1 MKMLLLGVGMQG
13 KAALHDLVL
22 SEEVEHIIAADL
34 DLEALKAYV
43 SQQGYGDKVQCE
55 YLDVTDE
62 NVLNTLMASGADVVL
77 DLMPNVFMGKVAKA
91 AVAHGVHLVNAS
103 YARPELKALADEAKE
118 KGLIM
123 LPEFGLDP
131 GIDLVLLGE
140 AVRGLDE
147 VLEIRSYGA
156 GVPELEAADNPL
168 KYKIS
173 WTFEGVLKAYYRA
186 GRIIRDGKVEDIGE
200 DEMFLPENVHLVEIE
215 GVGEMEA
222 FPNGD
227 ALKYAE
233 PLGLDIDQLT
243 TLGRYT
249 MRWPGHAVFWKKM
262 VDLHLLDDDPVILDG
277 VKIDRKRFLAAAME
291 PYLQYNEGERDLAIL
306 RVDVVGVKD
315 GRPKR
320 LVYDVI
326 DRRDLVTGFTAMSR
340 TVGFTVSI
348 GAQWIASGKLNQ
360 AGLLSPEKDV
370 PYKMLESELKK
381 RGVEVKYYDFDL

>member
-22 SEEVEHIIAADL
+22 SEEVEHIIVADL
-34 DLEALKAYV
+34 DVEALKAYV

-55 YLDVTDE
+55 SLNVTDE
-62 NVLNTLMASGADVVL
+62 EALNRLMASGADVVI

-103 YARPELKALADEAKE
+103 YPRPELKALADEAKE
-118 KGLIM
+118 KGVIM

-147 VLEIRSYGA
+147 VQEIRSYGG
-156 GVPELEAADNPL
+156 GVPELEAVDNPL

-186 GRIIRDGKVEDIGE
+186 GRLIREGSMEEIGE

-249 MRWPGHAVFWKKM
+249 MRWPGHVAFWKNI

-277 VKIDRKRFLAAAME
+277 VEIDRKRFLAAAME

-315 GRPKR
+315 GQRKR

-340 TVGFTVSI
+340 TVGFTASI

-360 AGLLSPEKDV
+360 AGLLSPVRDI
-370 PYKMLESELKK
+370 PYEMLENELKK
-381 RGVEVKYYDFDL
+381 RGVGVKYYDFNL